1 MAIMIVSIY
10 NNNEYD
16 KPLETMTVNEFR
28 GKHKTYSYSGQTIE
42 NAVDNY
48 NTLNKATVTLKNG
61 KHKDL
66 GVYVG
71 ILDRPGYTHVYI
83 KKQ

>member
-10 NNNEYD
+10 NDNEYD

-28 GKHKTYSYSGQTIE
+28 GKYKTYSFSGQTIE
-42 NAVDNY
+42 KAVENY
-48 NTLNKATVTLKNG
+48 DTLNKAAVRLKNG
-61 KHKDL
+61 KRKDL

-71 ILDRPGYTHVYI
+71 ILDRPGYTHVYVN
-83 KKQ
+83 KQ